1 MIARPQGTLVSQ
13 FRYDPV
19 GRLLSQTAGD
29 GSSSVIA
36 RKCQCDEVVN
46 LVSIDNRRNGLT
58 CYSYDPIGR
67 IWSAVQ
73 PHKTTPTQHIAGTKH
88 SRDPFVST
96 TKNESVA
103 TTKYGSDQVRSVQ
116 GPYIEIDRAKIP
128 AENIFDF
135 SATELAAQLKTPFAR
150 AAAVA
155 DEEVLIYGS
164 ISQNGIIR
172 VNKRADE

>member
-58 CYSYDPIGR
+58 CYSYDSIGR
-67 IWSAVQ
+67 IWSAV
-73 PHKTTPTQHIAGTKH
+73 A
-88 SRDPFVST
+88 VS
-96 TKNESVA
+96 
-103 TTKYGSDQVRSVQ
+103 VRLR
-116 GPYIEIDRAKIP
+116 PEP
-128 AENIFDF
+128 AP
-135 SATELAAQLKTPFAR
+135 SGRRTAS
-150 AAAVA
+150 
-155 DEEVLIYGS
+155 G
-164 ISQNGIIR
+164 
-172 VNKRADE
+172 